1 MRYDRLTLVLAATL
15 GLAACGGGDGG
26 GNIFGDNTRTAE
38 DAPAVRATQ
47 SSNATVSNIGNR
59 DWEVDAGSYDKTFDN
74 KSGAQSLAPVT
85 VYLEDG
91 GRDRLRV
98 DEDTFDFARFGTWL
112 RTAETNGT
120 GEVTQAGAFI
130 VPTANLG
137 EGGIPRTSTATY
149 TGSVEGNYLTDS
161 TGTGDT
167 FTATGAERLTGDMTA
182 SADFENNTLDAS
194 LAVATASGGFSDTIA
209 VTDLGINQDTNNGVR
224 RGRFETD
231 SAASTTGGF
240 TGDFGGR
247 FYDDNGGGIG
257 GTFDMTDGTDRM
269 IGAFAGV
276 KDATTTP

>member
-1 MRYDRLTLVLAATL
+1 MHYDRLTLALAATL

-59 DWEVDAGSYDKTFDN
+59 DWEVDAGSYDKTFDD
-74 KSGAQSLAPVT
+74 KSGAQSLEPIT

-112 RTAETNGT
+112 RTAETDGS

-130 VPTANLG
+130 VPTSNLG
-137 EGGIPRTSTATY
+137 EGGIPSIGDATY
-149 TGSVEGNYLTDS
+149 TGTVEGNYLTGS
-161 TGTGDT
+161 TGTGDG
-167 FTATGAERLTGDMTA
+167 FTAAGAERLTGDMTA
-182 SADFENNTLDAS
+182 SANFNNNTLDAS
-194 LAVATASGGFSDTIA
+194 LDVSAGSFSDKIA
-209 VTDLGINQDTNNGVR
+209 VTGVGINQDTNNGVR
-224 RGRFETD
+224 RGRFET
-231 SAASTTGGF
+231 TTTTATAGGF

-269 IGAFAGV
+269 IGAFAGQ

>member
-15 GLAACGGGDGG
+15 GLAACGGGGG

-59 DWEVDAGSYDKTFDN
+59 DWEVDAGSYDKTFDD
-74 KSGAQSLAPVT
+74 KSGNQSIEPIT

-112 RTAETNGT
+112 RTAEADGT
-120 GEVTQAGAFI
+120 GAVEQAGAFI

-137 EGGIPRTSTATY
+137 EGGIPRDGSATY
-149 TGSVEGNYLTDS
+149 IGSVEGNYLTGS
-161 TGTGDT
+161 GGSGDT
-167 FTATGAERLTGDMTA
+167 FTAAGAERLTGTMEATA
-182 SADFENNTLDAS
+182 NFDSNELEAS
-194 LAVATASGGFSDTIA
+194 LDVSAGSFTDTIDITG
-209 VTDLGINQDTNNGVR
+209 VGISQETNNGVR
-224 RGRFETD
+224 RGEFETTAT
-231 SAASTTGGF
+231 SGSGLTGPL
-240 TGDFGGR
+240 GGR

-257 GTFDMTDGTDRM
+257 GTFDMSNDDDRM
-269 IGAFAGV
+269 IGAFAGE
-276 KDATTTP
+276 KNSDSDN